1 MSLSRIEQHNH
12 WLMPPAHEAERMLAG
27 LRRFA
32 ELPAWLSRAM
42 DPGCVRTSLERHVHE
57 FATGTLRLVACEPS
71 RLRAKGDQWLARYE
85 LVVADSDGGERPV
98 VLVGILEPP
107 NGAPQPSLVSA
118 LSDLPFGHPDWVG
131 WLSDL
136 RLRLHTTVSDHSLPA
151 LPLLTD
157 PTTAQAL
164 LQESIGR
171 EAHPGIR
178 IAECVPEVVRYKP
191 GSRCTL
197 KYQLRYDTSD
207 HSWPETVVVKT
218 HQGDKGANAFGAMRA
233 LWATGLA
240 LGDVVTI
247 SRPLAYLPE
256 SRVLVQAAIPGDA
269 SLKDTIRTALSID
282 NGPALDELRAQ
293 LHRTAEGLA
302 ALHRCGVRYGRTHTW
317 DDELAEV
324 RDVVARLSTTV
335 PALTDAANPLLTR
348 LQALAETVS
357 PGHPAPAH
365 HDFRPA
371 QVLLHDRGVG
381 FIDFDGF
388 CMAEPALD
396 IGRFRAKLRD
406 IGVFAKDPAAKAL
419 TGSALA
425 ERLTILDEL
434 CEVFL
439 DRYQELAPVSRP
451 RVLLWETLDL
461 LTSVLHAWTKVR
473 SARVAPRL
481 ALLEHHVQTVL
492 CDRTAQT

>member
-1 MSLSRIEQHNH
+1 MTLSRTEPGR
-12 WLMPPAHEAERMLAG
+12 WSMPPAHETERILAA
-27 LRRFA
+27 LRKFA
-32 ELPAWLSRAM
+32 DLPAWLSQAM
-42 DPGCVRTSLERHVHE
+42 DPGCVRASLERHVHE

-85 LVVADSDGGERPV
+85 LVVADSDGCERPV
-98 VLVGILEPP
+98 VLVGVLEPP
-107 NGAPQPSLVSA
+107 NGAPPGSLASA
-118 LSDLPFGHPDWVG
+118 PSDLPFGHADWAG
-131 WLSDL
+131 RLSDL
-136 RLRLHTTVSDHSLPA
+136 RLRLRTTVSDHGLPA

-157 PTTAQAL
+157 PTAAQAL
-164 LQESIGR
+164 LQECIGR
-171 EAHPGIR
+171 EAYPGIR

-207 HSWPETVVVKT
+207 HAWPETVVVKT
-218 HQGDKGANAFGAMRA
+218 HQGDKGANAFDAMRA
-233 LWATGLA
+233 LWATDLA

-247 SRPLAYLPE
+247 ARPLAYLPE

-269 SLKDTIRTALSID
+269 SLKDAIRAAVFVD
-282 NGPALDELRAQ
+282 NRPALAGLRAQ

-302 ALHRCGVRYGRTHTW
+302 ALHRCGVRYGRIHTW
-317 DDELAEV
+317 DAELAEV
-324 RDVVARLSTTV
+324 RNVVARLSTTV
-335 PALTDAANPLLTR
+335 PALTDAANPLLAR
-348 LQALAETVS
+348 LQALADTVS

-371 QVLLHDRGVG
+371 QVLLHNDGVG

-406 IGVFAKDPAAKAL
+406 IGVFAKDPAAEAL
-419 TGSALA
+419 TGATLA
-425 ERLTILDEL
+425 ERLAVLDEL

-439 DRYQELAPVSRP
+439 DRYQELAPISRP

-473 SARVAPRL
+473 SARVGPRM
-481 ALLEHHVQTVL
+481 ALLEHQVQAVL
-492 CDRTAQT
+492 CDPTVRA

>member
-1 MSLSRIEQHNH
+1 VTLPGIE
-12 WLMPPAHEAERMLAG
+12 ACEAEQVMLAA

-32 ELPAWLSRAM
+32 ELPAWLAQAMNPSSVRA
-42 DPGCVRTSLERHVHE
+42 SLERHVPE
-57 FATGTLRLVACEPS
+57 LAADRLRLVACEPS

-85 LVVADSDGGERPV
+85 LVVADSDGKQRPV
-98 VLVGILEPP
+98 VLTGVLEPP
-107 NGAPQPSLVSA
+107 NGALQRSVAWTLAAV
-118 LSDLPFGHPDWVG
+118 PFGHPDWVG
-131 WLSDL
+131 WLPDL
-136 RLRLHTTVSDHSLPA
+136 RLRLRTKVSDLSLPA

-164 LQESIGR
+164 LQNSIGR
-171 EAHPGIR
+171 ETHPGIR

-197 KYQLRYDTSD
+197 KYQLRYDTPD
-207 HSWPETVVVKT
+207 HAWPEAVVVKT
-218 HQGDKGANAFGAMRA
+218 HQGNKGANAFGAMQA
-233 LWATGLA
+233 LWATDLS

-247 SRPLAYLPE
+247 AQPIAYLPE
-256 SRVLVQAAIPGDA
+256 LRVLVQAAIPGDA
-269 SLKDTIRTALSID
+269 SLKDTIRTALFDD
-282 NGPALDELRAQ
+282 NGRALAQLRAQ

-302 ALHRCGVRYGRTHTW
+302 TLHRCGVSYGRTHTW
-317 DDELAEV
+317 DDELAEI
-324 RDVVARLSTTV
+324 REVVARLSTTV
-335 PALTDAANPLLTR
+335 PALTDAATPLLAQ
-348 LQALAETVS
+348 LQSRAATVS
-357 PGHPAPAH
+357 PDHPAPAH

-371 QVLLHDRGVG
+371 QVLLHDHGVG

-396 IGRFRAKLRD
+396 IGRFRAKMRD
-406 IGVFAKDPAAKAL
+406 IGVFSKDTAAEVP
-419 TGSALA
+419 TGAALA

-461 LTSVLHAWTKVR
+461 LTAVLHAWTKVR
-473 SARVAPRL
+473 SARVVPRL
-481 ALLEHHVQTVL
+481 ALLEHHVK
-492 CDRTAQT
+492 TALSDQVWVSPETS